1 LGQDAFGSL
10 QAANQSLK
18 TFKERCEICWCPFFW
33 DLFFAGWLSLFVD
46 HCDYLLF
53 VDYLLIICWLFV
65 DYLLMFAWYL
75 LILSIF
81 SHWFCT
87 CLVGCDSFRG
97 IVEMLLDVWFE
108 TVLCGDCWE
117 IFAGI
122 VGELLPIWILK
133 VSIVDGVEVT
143 SRAL

>member
-18 TFKERCEICWCPFFW
+18 TFKERCEICWCPFFGICFLRDDW
-33 DLFFAGWLSLFVD
+33 V
-46 HCDYLLF
+46 YLLII
-53 VDYLLIICWLFV
+53 VIICYLLIICWLFV